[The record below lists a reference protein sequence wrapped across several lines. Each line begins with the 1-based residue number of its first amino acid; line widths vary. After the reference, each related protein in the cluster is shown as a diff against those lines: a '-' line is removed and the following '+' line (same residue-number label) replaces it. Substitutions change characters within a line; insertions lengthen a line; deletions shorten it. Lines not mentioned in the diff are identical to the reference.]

1 MAQPVSERGQLTLC
15 SVPEPATPWQV
26 ITLLWV
32 QPKTKWIYEKRI
44 TFFVLCCLPS
54 PCCPSHS
61 CMSTAL
67 IWLREK
73 KSLMA
78 HSLATKLGKRGIAGN
93 CDAVGSTT
101 LLSALVCVCV
111 CVCVGATESLIS
123 GNRPGREQG
132 CEQEEKVDGG
142 GLEEGQE
149 EGNSEIEG

>member
-1 MAQPVSERGQLTLC
+1 
-15 SVPEPATPWQV
+15 
-26 ITLLWV
+26 
-32 QPKTKWIYEKRI
+32 
-44 TFFVLCCLPS
+44 
-54 PCCPSHS
+54 
-61 CMSTAL
+61 
-67 IWLREK
+67 
-73 KSLMA
+73 MA

-101 LLSALVCVCV
+101 LLSALVRVCV

-149 EGNSEIEG
+149 QGNSEIEG